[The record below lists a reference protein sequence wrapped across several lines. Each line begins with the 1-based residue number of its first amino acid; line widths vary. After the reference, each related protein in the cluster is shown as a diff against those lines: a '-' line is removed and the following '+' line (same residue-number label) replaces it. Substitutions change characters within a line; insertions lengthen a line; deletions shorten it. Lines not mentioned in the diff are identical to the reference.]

1 MEQGQYS
8 VLMKRRQFL
17 KSHFQV
23 SINSL
28 SETWEEKAFAKDA
41 AGSLGGCIWPPRS
54 YTCSFCR
61 REFKSAQAL
70 GGHMNVHRRDRAK
83 LKQSLSPKNEV
94 VPNQNQNPNPLKPSD
109 PQSPHPAADLAH
121 SFSSSR
127 VSASAKNFG
136 TCSFVQG
143 QHLGLLSSYD
153 DEVLGVKPAV
163 AGSME
168 ELDLELRLGAQPK
181 PKSQVRS
188 RWPTRDPDRSHQMIE
203 CDLNCE
209 RTAGEARRPSSQEEL
224 TDLAHKERSHEPREG
239 RCHSSHI
246 PKELAKERLR
256 GLTGNSE

>member
-1 MEQGQYS
+1 MEQAQYYS
-8 VLMKRRQFL
+8 MLMKRRQLL

-28 SETWEEKAFAKDA
+28 SETWEEKAFAEDA
-41 AGSLGGCIWPPRS
+41 AGSLGGCIWPPKS

-94 VPNQNQNPNPLKPSD
+94 VSNQNQNPNPLKPSD
-109 PQSPHPAADLAH
+109 PKSPHPAADLAH

-127 VSASAKNFG
+127 VSASSKNFG

-143 QHLGLLSSYD
+143 QHQGLLSSYD
-153 DEVLGVKPAV
+153 DGAINCKRRKIAVSTTLPFLVPKEKCYSSLQWQVLGVKPAV
-163 AGSME
+163 AGCME

-181 PKSQVRS
+181 VKSWNMDQ
-188 RWPTRDPDRSHQMIE
+188 RDCKRM
-203 CDLNCE
+203 
-209 RTAGEARRPSSQEEL
+209 EL
-224 TDLAHKERSHEPREG
+224 L
-239 RCHSSHI
+239 
-246 PKELAKERLR
+246 
-256 GLTGNSE
+256 